1 MGHTSPA
8 AVGVQ
13 PAHEHLGPVCAP
25 AGGLGGGE
33 DGSLPPDLRAGIT
46 FYSQKIPDQRALLSN
61 IKEPFYLFVGF
72 ELPHTLTGPDPL
84 CAKSQR
90 DCHWCPGAVCS
101 ISWYVSI
108 MSSQACVTWF
118 SRHFE
123 WVCLVFTDNVTL
135 QIDGVLYLRIL
146 DPFKV
151 CCKEPEVLDW
161 SSSPVCL
168 YPLIKVTGMSFLSPH
183 KLFPGQLRCGGS
195 RVCRHTA
202 GTDHHALGAGQA
214 HTGQSVQ
221 GNDCFFSSRC
231 SVGSLRKHSW
241 CLNLFFLRKGSP
253 STPTSF
259 TPSTKLQMIG
269 GSAASDTKSKI
280 YTFRRVSKSLC
291 RCRWAQQNENIAGL
305 I

>member
-1 MGHTSPA
+1 MWHDSA
-8 AVGVQ
+8 DILN
-13 PAHEHLGPVCAP
+13 ECA
-25 AGGLGGGE
+25 
-33 DGSLPPDLRAGIT
+33 
-46 FYSQKIPDQRALLSN
+46 
-61 IKEPFYLFVGF
+61 LF
-72 ELPHTLTGPDPL
+72 
-84 CAKSQR
+84 
-90 DCHWCPGAVCS
+90 
-101 ISWYVSI
+101 
-108 MSSQACVTWF
+108 
-118 SRHFE
+118 
-123 WVCLVFTDNVTL
+123 L
-135 QIDGVLYLRIL
+135 QIMWRYRLMECFTWGSWTLLRYVVKNQKCWTDRL
-146 DPFKV
+146 LLCV
-151 CCKEPEVLDW
+151 
-161 SSSPVCL
+161 

-280 YTFRRVSKSLC
+280 YMFRRVSKSLC